1 MGSRGGPVTRSI
13 ATMSGTSVILGCFA
27 AAASSAC
34 WTAKPVA
41 SATWTIRRWLC
52 PPSRVR
58 CSASPSIANG
68 TPSSIRCGDRA
79 RRRLDDM
86 LDDAS
91 VVEPRAGDHR
101 IVDVRLE
108 AVAFVEH
115 RGDPALRASR
125 RAFAQSALG
134 DHRDRVRFGE
144 VERRRQPSRARADD
158 EDVGGR
164 AHAASTSAETRL
176 RNTSSRS
183 GSRVETST
191 IDRPS
196 AASELSTW
204 PAFTWSLR

>member
-1 MGSRGGPVTRSI
+1 MGCVAARDEVDRDHVGHEGDIGVLRGGGFERLLDRKASGIGHMDNPPI
-13 ATMSGTSVILGCFA
+13 AVPALA
-27 AAASSAC
+27 RQVQR
-34 WTAKPVA
+34 VA
-41 SATWTIRRWLC
+41 FDRERNTQFDQM
-52 PPSRVR
+52 
-58 CSASPSIANG
+58 
-68 TPSSIRCGDRA
+68 GDRA

-91 VVEPRAGDHR
+91 VVEPRAGDHG

-158 EDVGGR
+158 EDIGGR